1 MYKIKRLSNLR
12 GEEQRE
18 FTSSSGKKMKFPD
31 IKRLVKDNI
40 KKHKETYEL
49 LAK

>member
-1 MYKIKRLSNLR
+1 MRTNKYKNNLN
-12 GEEQRE
+12 
-18 FTSSSGKKMKFPD
+18 SGKKMKFPD

-49 LAK
+49 LSK

>member
-1 MYKIKRLSNLR
+1 MYKIKRLSNLKYK
-12 GEEQRE
+12 ELRE
-18 FTSSSGKKMKFPD
+18 FTSSSNKKMKFPD

-49 LAK
+49 LSK